1 MNKQIDLNC
10 DVGESYGAYRF
21 GADDALMPWI
31 TSANVA
37 CGYHAG
43 DPLVMDETVRLAVR
57 HGVGIG
63 AHPGFPDLLGF
74 GRRAM
79 QLAPGEVE
87 NYVLYQ
93 VGALAAFARAAGAE
107 LAHVKPHG
115 ALYNV
120 AARDVEMARAV
131 VRGVARAGSDLILV
145 GLAGSALL
153 EAAREA
159 GLAVASEGFADRAY
173 NPDGTLHSRRLPG
186 ALLESP
192 AAAAEQALRI
202 ARDGTVTSHTG
213 EEISLHVDTICIHG
227 DTPAAVEIAQA
238 IRQKLAQAG
247 IEVAPLGSF
256 VRR

>member
-1 MNKQIDLNC
+1 MSKQVDLNC
-10 DVGESYGAYRF
+10 DVGESYGAYRL

-31 TSANVA
+31 SSANIA

-120 AARDVEMARAV
+120 AARDVETARAI
-131 VRGVARAGSDLILV
+131 VRGVARAGFDLILV
-145 GLAGSALL
+145 GLAGSALV

-159 GLAVASEGFADRAY
+159 GLAVASEGFADRVY
-173 NPDGTLHSRRLPG
+173 NPDGTLRSRRLPG

-202 ARDGTVTSHTG
+202 ARDGMVSSHTG

-247 IEVAPLGSF
+247 IEVVPLGSF

>member
-1 MNKQIDLNC
+1 MSKQVDLNC
-10 DVGESYGAYRF
+10 DVGESYGAYRL

-31 TSANVA
+31 TSANIA

-43 DPLVMDETVRLAVR
+43 DPLVMDATVRLAVR

-87 NYVLYQ
+87 NDVLYQ
-93 VGALAAFARAAGAE
+93 VGALAAFARAAGVE

-120 AARDVEMARAV
+120 AARDVETARAI
-131 VRGVARAGSDLILV
+131 VRGVARAGSHLILV
-145 GLAGSALL
+145 GLAGSALV
-153 EAAREA
+153 EAAREV
-159 GLAVASEGFADRAY
+159 GLIVANEGFADRVY
-173 NPDGTLHSRRLPG
+173 NPDGTLRSRRLPG

-227 DTPAAVEIAQA
+227 DTPAAVEMAQA

-247 IEVAPLGSF
+247 VEVAALGSF

>member
-1 MNKQIDLNC
+1 MSKQVDLNC
-10 DVGESYGAYRF
+10 DVGESYGAYRL

-31 TSANVA
+31 TSANIA

-120 AARDVEMARAV
+120 AARDPETARAIA
-131 VRGVARAGSDLILV
+131 RGVARAGSHLILV
-145 GLAGSALL
+145 GLAGSALV

-159 GLAVASEGFADRAY
+159 GLATVGEGFADRAY
-173 NPDGTLHSRRLPG
+173 NPDGTLRSRRLPG

-202 ARDGTVTSHTG
+202 ARDGTVTAHTG

-247 IEVAPLGSF
+247 VEVASLGSF

>member
-1 MNKQIDLNC
+1 MSKQVDLNC

-173 NPDGTLHSRRLPG
+173 NPDGTLRSRRLPG

-202 ARDGTVTSHTG
+202 ARDGTVTAHTG
-213 EEISLHVDTICIHG
+213 EEVSLHVDTICLHG

-238 IRQKLAQAG
+238 IRHRLAQAG
-247 IEVAPLGSF
+247 VEVAPLGSF

>member
-1 MNKQIDLNC
+1 MSKQVDLNC

-173 NPDGTLHSRRLPG
+173 NPDGTLRSRRLPG

-213 EEISLHVDTICIHG
+213 EEVSLHVDTICLHG
-227 DTPAAVEIAQA
+227 DTPAALEIAQA
-238 IRQKLAQAG
+238 IRHRLAQAG
-247 IEVAPLGSF
+247 VEVAPLGSF

>member
-1 MNKQIDLNC
+1 MSKQVDLNC
-10 DVGESYGAYRF
+10 DVGESYGAYRI

-93 VGALAAFARAAGAE
+93 VGALAAFARAAGVE

-120 AARDVEMARAV
+120 AARDVETARAV
-131 VRGVARAGSDLILV
+131 VRGVARAGADLILV

-159 GLAVASEGFADRAY
+159 GLIVASEGFADRVY
-173 NPDGTLHSRRLPG
+173 NPDGTLRSRRLPG

-202 ARDGTVTSHTG
+202 ARDGTVTAHNG

-238 IRQKLAQAG
+238 IRQKLARAG
-247 IEVAPLGSF
+247 VEVAPLGSF

>member
-1 MNKQIDLNC
+1 MSKQVDLNC
-10 DVGESYGAYRF
+10 DVGESYGAYRL

-173 NPDGTLHSRRLPG
+173 NPDGTLRSRRLPG